1 MEHGVPFETAVSQL
15 AILCD
20 ETIRVA
26 TRYSCDAIFMA
37 TPGRKGILDTIFRE
51 SETQLVLR
59 KTAISVLV
67 SPAMAFHRIGQHDG

>member
-1 MEHGVPFETAVSQL
+1 
-15 AILCD
+15 
-20 ETIRVA
+20 
-26 TRYSCDAIFMA
+26 MA

-67 SPAMAFHRIGQHDG
+67 SPAMAFHRVGQHDG